1 MATVTLSPKFQV
13 VIPKEVRKNLNLK
26 QGQRMSV
33 IVKGGLVYLI
43 PERPVE
49 TFRGFLKGMEGENM
63 REDEDRV

>member
-49 TFRGFLKGMEGENM
+49 TFRGFLKGMESENM
-63 REDEDRV
+63 REEEDRV